1 MYLPASFQQTDPQR
15 IAALLHEHPLGLLVS
30 HGSRGLQ
37 CSPLPFQFVPQSGE
51 QGMLKAHLAR
61 ANPHW
66 KELDGSDCLVV
77 FQGAQGY
84 VAPEWYPSKAA
95 SGRAVPTW
103 NYAAVEVRGRARVV
117 QDLGWLQAQLGELTA
132 EHEGRRACPWSPA
145 DAPPDYLAAQLR
157 AIVGLEITITGI
169 DGKWKMSQN
178 RDSADRAGVIAGLRD
193 PADPHAHPVL
203 ADLVADSCREA

>member
-1 MYLPASFQQTDPQR
+1 MYLPASFQQTDPQQ
-15 IAALLHEHPLGLLVS
+15 IAALLRAYPLGLLVS
-30 HGSRGLQ
+30 HGSGGLQ
-37 CSPLPFQFVPQSGE
+37 CSPLPFQFAPACGE
-51 QGMLKAHLAR
+51 HGVLKAHLAR

-66 KELDGSDCLVV
+66 QALDGADCLVV
-77 FQGAQGY
+77 FQGEQGY

-103 NYAAVEVRGRARVV
+103 NYAVVEVRGRARVV
-117 QDLGWLQAQLGELTA
+117 QDLAWLQAQLGELTA

-178 RDSADRAGVIAGLRD
+178 REPADQAGVLAGLRD
-193 PADPHAHPVL
+193 PADPHQQPGL
-203 ADLVADSCREA
+203 AAMLAASTGQS